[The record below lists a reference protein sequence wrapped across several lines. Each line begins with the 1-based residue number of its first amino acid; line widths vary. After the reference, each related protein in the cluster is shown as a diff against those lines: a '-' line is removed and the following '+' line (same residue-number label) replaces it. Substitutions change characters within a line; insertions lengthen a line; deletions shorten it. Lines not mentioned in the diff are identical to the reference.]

1 MGFAQALH
9 GLPTMRPMHRKRV
22 MKFIP
27 SIVWVSVCASWS
39 AACGAQELGRVLSTQ
54 PVMQQVAVPRQ
65 VCNNQQ
71 VEVIPQKSGAGA
83 VMGAV
88 AGGAIGNAVGR
99 GAGNAAATVIGV
111 LGGAVLGDR
120 IEGTPPPQVQ
130 TVRSCSTQTMYENRT
145 VAYNVVYEY
154 AGRQYTVQMPNDPGP
169 TIALQVTPVG
179 SVMPNI
185 VTQAPMATLP
195 PAYTQP
201 AVIESQ
207 VIYQTY
213 YPRPYY
219 YPPVRLNFD
228 YGYGGHRHWR

>member
-9 GLPTMRPMHRKRV
+9 CLPTMRPMHRKRV

-27 SIVWVSVCASWS
+27 SIALVSVCATLSV
-39 AACGAQELGRVLSTQ
+39 ACEAQELGRVLSTQ
-54 PVMQQVAVPRQ
+54 PIIQQVAVPRQ
-65 VCNNQQ
+65 VCSNQQ
-71 VEVIPQKSGAGA
+71 VEVVPPKSGAGA

-88 AGGAIGNAVGR
+88 AGGAIGNSVGR

-120 IEGTPPPQVQ
+120 IEGTPAPQVQ
-130 TVRSCSTQTMYENRT
+130 TVRNCGTQTVYENRT

-154 AGRQYTVQMPNDPGP
+154 AGRQYTVQTPNDPGP
-169 TIALQVTPVG
+169 TIQLQVTPVG
-179 SVMPNI
+179 GAAPNVI
-185 VTQAPMATLP
+185 APAPVATLP
-195 PAYTQP
+195 PTYAQP

-207 VIYQTY
+207 VIYQPY
-213 YPRPYY
+213 SPRPYY

-228 YGYGGHRHWR
+228 YGYWGHHHWR

>member
-1 MGFAQALH
+1 
-9 GLPTMRPMHRKRV
+9 MRSMHRKRV

-27 SIVWVSVCASWS
+27 SIVLVSVCATWS

-54 PVMQQVAVPRQ
+54 PIIQQVAVPRQ
-65 VCNNQQ
+65 VCSNQQ
-71 VEVIPQKSGAGA
+71 VEVVPQKSGAGA

-88 AGGAIGNAVGR
+88 AGGAIGNSVGR

-120 IEGTPPPQVQ
+120 IEGSPSPQVQ
-130 TVRSCSTQTMYENRT
+130 TVRSCNVQNMYETRT

-154 AGRQYTVQMPNDPGP
+154 AGRQYSVQLPNDPGP
-169 TIALQVTPVG
+169 TIALQVTPMG
-179 SVMPNI
+179 SVAPN
-185 VTQAPMATLP
+185 VLTQAPVATLP
-195 PAYTQP
+195 PVYTQP

-207 VIYQTY
+207 VIYQPY